1 MRARTRRN
9 EQSNPLLVDIE
20 GIQSMCACGRT
31 TAERIAKESK
41 SKWKVGRRALYSVD
55 KIQEYI
61 DAQVEEQNN
70 D

>member
-1 MRARTRRN
+1 MTRDNLGQVEKRA
-9 EQSNPLLVDIE
+9 VDIVE
-20 GIQSMCACGRT
+20 LQSMLTCGRG
-31 TAERIAKESK
+31 TAERIAKESNAK
-41 SKWKVGRRALYSVD
+41 FKVGRRALYSVD